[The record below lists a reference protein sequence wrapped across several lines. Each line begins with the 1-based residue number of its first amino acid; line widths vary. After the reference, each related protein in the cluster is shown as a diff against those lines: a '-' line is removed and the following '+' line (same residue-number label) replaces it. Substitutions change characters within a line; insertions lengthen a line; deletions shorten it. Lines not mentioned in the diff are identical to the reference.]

1 MARGPIQIKK
11 IENPTHRQVT
21 YSKRRK
27 GLFKKAL
34 ELSVLCDA
42 HVSVIM
48 ISSSRK
54 AHAYISSSISQKEF
68 YDMYQKINGVD
79 LWSSCYEKMKENL
92 IKLKEVNLNLNR
104 EIRRKMGE
112 CLDGLN
118 FEELCSLEDK
128 MEETVMTVREKK
140 MKIITGQ
147 TDITKKKIRN
157 SENERNDLLQ
167 KFAYL
172 QELRGED
179 PDYAKVE
186 LGEENKSFIGLSH
199 ALHGMLAL
207 NFSQNQ
213 PDPHSGA

>member
-11 IENPTHRQVT
+11 IENATHRQVT

-27 GLFKKAL
+27 GLFKKAR

-48 ISSSRK
+48 ISTTKK
-54 AHAYISSSISQKEF
+54 AHVYTSSSISPKEF
-68 YDMYQKINGVD
+68 YDMYQKLNGVD
-79 LWSSCYEKMKENL
+79 LWSSCYEKLKENL
-92 IKLKEVNLNLNR
+92 IKLKEVNFNLNR
-104 EIRRKMGE
+104 EIRHKMGE

-128 MEETVMTVREKK
+128 MEETVMTIRENK
-140 MKIITGQ
+140 MKIITRQ
-147 TDITKKKIRN
+147 TDNIKKKIRN
-157 SENERNDLLQ
+157 SENVHKILQ
-167 KFAYL
+167 HEF
-172 QELRGED
+172 ELRGED
-179 PDYAKVE
+179 PAYTKVE
-186 LGEENKSFIGLSH
+186 LGGDHKSFIGLSQ
-199 ALHGMLAL
+199 ALQGVLAL